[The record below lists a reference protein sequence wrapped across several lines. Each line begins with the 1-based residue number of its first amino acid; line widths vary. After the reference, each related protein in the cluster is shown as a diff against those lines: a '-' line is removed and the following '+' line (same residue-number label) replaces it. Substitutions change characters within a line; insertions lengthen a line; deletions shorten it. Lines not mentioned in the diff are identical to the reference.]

1 MHGDKKFIRS
11 IRRDYL
17 KDDLLETDISPDPVK
32 QFGKWFRE
40 AIESELVDGNAM
52 TLSTISGNRPNA
64 RIVLLK
70 SFDENGFEFFTN
82 YASVKA
88 REIEKNPE
96 GCLSFYWGE
105 FERQIR
111 INGIIK
117 KISREESAEYFSQRP
132 RDSQIGAI
140 ASRQSETLESR
151 PILEAKFKKVSEQ
164 YEGKEIP
171 VPDFWGGYVLVPDY
185 FEFWQ
190 GRPNRLHDRIAYTKQ
205 PGAGWSISRL
215 YP

>member
-1 MHGDKKFIRS
+1 MHGDKQFIRS

-17 KDDLLETDISPDPVK
+17 KNDLLESEISPDPVA
-32 QFGKWFRE
+32 QFRQWFYE
-40 AIESELVDGNAM
+40 ALDAKLVDGNAM
-52 TLSTISGNRPNA
+52 TLSTVSENRPNA

-70 SFDENGFEFFTN
+70 SFSDDGFEFFTN
-82 YASVKA
+82 YGSQKA
-88 REIEKNPE
+88 RELEKNPN
-96 GCLSFYWGE
+96 GCLLFYWGE

-111 INGIIK
+111 IHGIIQK
-117 KISREESAEYFSQRP
+117 TTRKESEEYFASRP
-132 RDSQIGAI
+132 RESQIGAI
-140 ASRQSETLESR
+140 ASRQSETLENR
-151 PILEAKFKKVSEQ
+151 YFLETRYKALAEK

-171 VPDFWGGYVLVPDY
+171 VPEFWGGYILKPEY

-205 PGAGWSISRL
+205 GAGWEISRL